1 MLSKPRYGWTTVSLE
16 EFKTVASYLDDIP
29 FSWLKSCLLS
39 LKESI
44 PTVFHIE
51 EEGSKVFIVSYYG
64 VTHVVRANEVCRTY
78 TEIDFMDIARELIA
92 DIETYFEDWVQWSP
106 YERTEEDWT
115 NRRIALRK
123 LLRETEDVLVQ
134 QMEKC
139 HKK

>member
-1 MLSKPRYGWTTVSLE
+1 
-16 EFKTVASYLDDIP
+16 
-29 FSWLKSCLLS
+29 
-39 LKESI
+39 
-44 PTVFHIE
+44 
-51 EEGSKVFIVSYYG
+51 
-64 VTHVVRANEVCRTY
+64 
-78 TEIDFMDIARELIA
+78 MDIARELIA

-115 NRRIALRK
+115 NRRITLRK